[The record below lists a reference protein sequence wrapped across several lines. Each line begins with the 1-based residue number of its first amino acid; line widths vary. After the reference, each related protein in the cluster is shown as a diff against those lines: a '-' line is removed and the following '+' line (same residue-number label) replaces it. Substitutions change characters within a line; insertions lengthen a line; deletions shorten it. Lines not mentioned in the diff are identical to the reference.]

1 MLRQPVDD
9 EHDALGVGALRRQ
22 RAVDHD
28 LGAVGDDDVR
38 LPIDQRLL
46 QSADRL
52 PVGEQF
58 QPVPIRREY
67 VVLDAEFI
75 QRAHVGATELRRHDE
90 DAVVAGYDFA
100 EQHVA

>member
-9 EHDALGVGALRRQ
+9 EHDALGVGAFRRQ

-38 LPIDQRLL
+38 LPVAKRLL
-46 QSADRL
+46 QAADRL
-52 PVGEQF
+52 PVGEQLRS
-58 QPVPIRREY
+58 VALGREHG
-67 VVLDAEFI
+67 VLDAEFI
-75 QRAHVGATELRRHDE
+75 QSAHVFATEFGRHDE
-90 DAVVAGYDFA
+90 DAVVARYDLA